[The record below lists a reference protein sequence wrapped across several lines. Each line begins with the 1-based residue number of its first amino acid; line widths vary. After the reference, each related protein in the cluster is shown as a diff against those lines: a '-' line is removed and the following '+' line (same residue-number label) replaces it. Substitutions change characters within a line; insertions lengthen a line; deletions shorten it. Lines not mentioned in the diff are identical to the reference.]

1 MPMKVDK
8 GIHHV
13 AYACRDLE
21 ATNRF
26 YTELMGFPLVH
37 TEVNRVGEGYFRHVF
52 YDTGEGGMLAFFD
65 VHGVGEVPE
74 WKSEISTANGLP
86 VWVNHIAFAAD
97 EEGMIAARER
107 MTAAGVEP
115 LMEVDHGWC
124 HSLYYVDPNGIM
136 VEFCRDTPGFER
148 DTEGARVLL
157 SHVPPPRGSTS
168 A

>member
-1 MPMKVDK
+1 MPMTVDK

-13 AYACRDLE
+13 AYACRDIE

-26 YTELMGFPLVH
+26 YTELMGFELVH
-37 TEVNRVGEGYFRHVF
+37 TELNRVGDGYFRHVF
-52 YDTGEGGMLAFFD
+52 YDTGHGGMLAFFD

-74 WKSEISTANGLP
+74 WSSEISTAAGLP

-97 EEGMIAARER
+97 EETMAAARQR
-107 MTAAGVEP
+107 MDAAGVEP

-124 HSLYYVDPNGIM
+124 TSLYYLDPNGIM

-148 DTEGARVLL
+148 DPQGARESLTRI
-157 SHVPPPRGSTS
+157 PPVQ
-168 A
+168 